1 MAKVKVPTEKAGQN
15 RLTGL
20 LFNHK
25 RYDILAYL
33 LENEDRQLTISDIV
47 DGVEED
53 VSRQHVTNLVNDLR
67 DLGLVEKEKKGNLY
81 LIEVNTDSPY
91 YEPLKDLLE
100 IDAKPLRKAAEE
112 VVEEVLDDTEY
123 ENSIVAAYLFGSVA
137 RGAPQIDS
145 DIDILIIHKEDLSE
159 KGQQVITDMFE
170 THGSELKVSF
180 SITWYNQE
188 EWERDVKRESAFT
201 ERVQDEWIHLAGEQL

>member
-1 MAKVKVPTEKAGQN
+1 MVEVSVKEAGQN

-47 DGVEED
+47 EGVEKD

-112 VVEEVLDDTEY
+112 VVEEVLDEFKVED
-123 ENSIVAAYLFGSVA
+123 SIVAAYLFGSVA

-145 DIDILIIHKEDLSE
+145 DIDILLIYKEDQLSE
-159 KGQQVITDMFE
+159 K
-170 THGSELKVSF
+170 
-180 SITWYNQE
+180 
-188 EWERDVKRESAFT
+188 ER
-201 ERVQDEWIHLAGEQL
+201 